1 MKILKAL
8 YRGLTALF
16 RPIEYIGINY
26 IVLPFRHS
34 LKLIEPLSHK
44 IEGTLF
50 KKILQVSIYPLFL
63 CLTFYVGFD
72 LVENGFTSRSFF
84 GTIIMFLI
92 LGAIFAPLEHLIPFS
107 RKWLNDEDAT
117 IDWMLFFGGK
127 IWGDYINRPIRLA
140 TVALVVQEI
149 SPSIGQAYWPTMLH
163 PVIQVLLLLSVR
175 DFFRYW
181 YHRWM
186 HESEFMWR
194 WHAVHHSSKR
204 LYWFNGTR
212 SHPLEGLVSSLL
224 WGIPLAFVQAPVE
237 IVFVTGLLGRVIGRF
252 QHTNMDLILGPFDYI
267 FSTPKNHR
275 YHHSKLIHEGHTN
288 YGGDVIFWDIL
299 FGTFYLP
306 KGEQPSDDIGLEE
319 MPNYP
324 QNFVGLM
331 LAPFTYDH
339 LKNEAKEMLGEEEFN
354 KIRDSINH

>member
-1 MKILKAL
+1 MKNLLSKI
-8 YRGLTALF
+8 YSGLDAAF
-16 RPIEYIGINY
+16 RPIEIFGVKYLL
-26 IVLPFRHS
+26 LPFRY
-34 LKLIEPLSHK
+34 LLGLIDPISHK
-44 IEGTLF
+44 IEGTVF
-50 KKILQVSIYPLFL
+50 KKILQIIIYPLFL
-63 CLTFYVGFD
+63 TLTIMVGFE
-72 LVENGFTSRSFF
+72 LVKNGYTARSFL

-92 LGAIFAPLEHLIPFS
+92 LGAIFAPLEHLLPFS
-107 RKWLNDEDAT
+107 RKWLDDKDAT
-117 IDWMLFFGGK
+117 IDWMMFFGGK
-127 IWGDYINRPIRLA
+127 VWGDYINKPLRLA
-140 TVALVVQEI
+140 TIALVVQEI
-149 SPSIGQAYWPTMLH
+149 SPEIGQGYWPSH
-163 PVIQVLLLLSVR
+163 WNPVVQVFILLSIN

-212 SHPLEGLVSSLL
+212 SHPLEGLVQSFL

-237 IVFVTGLLGRVIGRF
+237 IVFVTGLLGRTIGRF

-267 FSTPKNHR
+267 FSSPKNHR
-275 YHHSKLIHEGHTN
+275 YHHSAKISEGHSN

-299 FGTFYLP
+299 FSTFYLP
-306 KGEQPSDDIGLEE
+306 KGKQPSDEIGIEE

-324 QNFVGLM
+324 QSFVGLM

-339 LKNEAKEMLGEEEFN
+339 ICKEAEKILGESLEERR
-354 KIRDSINH
+354 KKLH